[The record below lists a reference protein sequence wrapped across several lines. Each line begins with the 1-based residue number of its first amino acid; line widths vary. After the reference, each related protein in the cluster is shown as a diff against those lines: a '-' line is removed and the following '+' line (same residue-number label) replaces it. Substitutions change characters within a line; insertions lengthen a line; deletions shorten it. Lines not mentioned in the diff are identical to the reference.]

1 MPDRDSFRRH
11 MVYLY
16 LLFRCFW
23 LYEQD
28 ARRIRAE
35 WGLTDLEMWYEGIV
49 SMPTE
54 CTKLIA
60 CDAISREFNLEGIAG
75 FYTEGDRWRINLNH
89 RTGLLKPYRDSKK
102 QISGLLV
109 YRNTSDRDP
118 HLLTSRDLPN
128 GSKAILNRRLA
139 LV

>member
-1 MPDRDSFRRH
+1 

-16 LLFRCFW
+16 LLFRCLW
-23 LYEQD
+23 LYESD
-28 ARRIRAE
+28 ARRIKSE
-35 WGLTDLEMWYEGIV
+35 WGLSDAEMWTEGIV

-54 CTKLIA
+54 CTKLVA
-60 CDAISREFNLEGIAG
+60 CAYLSEKFNLAGIAG
-75 FYTEGDRWRINLNH
+75 FYTESNRWRINLNY
-89 RTGLLKPYRDSKK
+89 RTGLLKPYKDSKR